1 MKSMNRENFTKMVIA
16 CQCYCNLNDM
26 IENITGGYGLIGEDV
41 HLLVNILEVTRDYSI
56 YANPDG
62 DDEDETLYPKFAT
75 IVLSDLPIEEK
86 VDILLGNI
94 EDPFKDQ
101 INAKKIFAEGSNLFS
116 ACKIVLEEYKSHR

>member
-1 MKSMNRENFTKMVIA
+1 MRSRETI
-16 CQCYCNLNDM
+16 C
-26 IENITGGYGLIGEDV
+26 
-41 HLLVNILEVTRDYSI
+41 
-56 YANPDG
+56 ANPDG

-75 IVLSDLPIEEK
+75 ILLSGLPIEEK